1 MDNLFR
7 GIGVSFRDC
16 KRLTIP
22 MGYALRRSRL
32 LVWSGQLCRGM
43 SGNFAWNRRQL
54 CGGISGSFYAESVAT
69 FGWNRW
75 QLSRGIRKPRTGE
88 RIRAK
93 QGAKRAA
100 RASFQGQ
107 RRPAVWAIRARVE
120 KGVDLL
126 LEEVPLQGA
135 EEVFGLRQGQPKM
148 LDALMVLV
156 EGNDIGDGLF
166 ITLIVTHDE
175 LQFDTHT
182 GASPGSSDR

>member
-75 QLSRGIRKPRTGE
+75 QLSRGIRR
-88 RIRAK
+88 RRH
-93 QGAKRAA
+93 RLA
-100 RASFQGQ
+100 RQLPWLELEVLLHGLMQ
-107 RRPAVWAIRARVE
+107 RRLQTGHLRA
-120 KGVDLL
+120 GV
-126 LEEVPLQGA
+126 G
-135 EEVFGLRQGQPKM
+135 R
-148 LDALMVLV
+148 LDAHDQGVLRV
-156 EGNDIGDGLF
+156 L
-166 ITLIVTHDE
+166 
-175 LQFDTHT
+175 
-182 GASPGSSDR
+182 

>member
-75 QLSRGIRKPRTGE
+75 QLSRGIRTMIEEPNRPDVAGADPSLPQLIRSGAHGIIPCINRLTGRQE
-88 RIRAK
+88 GKMPVARRAVIGEGI
-93 QGAKRAA
+93 QAGVA
-100 RASFQGQ
+100 R
-107 RRPAVWAIRARVE
+107 
-120 KGVDLL
+120 
-126 LEEVPLQGA
+126 EVGGLQG
-135 EEVFGLRQGQPKM
+135 
-148 LDALMVLV
+148 
-156 EGNDIGDGLF
+156 DG
-166 ITLIVTHDE
+166 TAGRVTN
-175 LQFDTHT
+175 
-182 GASPGSSDR
+182 